1 MEQML
6 DRFIDGYTRTYLFA
20 LKEIDQAIEEVE
32 IDGKRISTEQ
42 FFVLR
47 ELKRAGEGV
56 SATELS
62 NRLNVN
68 KSAITAK
75 IKNLTEKGFL
85 LRTQNKEDKRAV
97 ILKMSAS
104 GLEIF
109 QECEQQM
116 KRLINRWLSLFG
128 KENSEKLMTLYD
140 QLVETV
146 IDGEMQGG
154 RH

>member
-1 MEQML
+1 ML

-47 ELKRAGEGV
+47 ELQRTGV
-56 SATELS
+56 GISATALS

-85 LRTQNKEDKRAV
+85 LRTTNKEDKRAV
-97 ILKMSAS
+97 ILEMSAS

-109 QECEQQM
+109 KECEQAM
-116 KRLINRWLSLFG
+116 KSLINRWLSTFG

-146 IDGEMQGG
+146 IDLETQGG
-154 RH
+154 SH

>member
-1 MEQML
+1 ML

-20 LKEIDQAIEEVE
+20 LKEIDQAIEKVE

-47 ELKRAGEGV
+47 ELQRTGTGI
-56 SATELS
+56 SATALS

-85 LRTQNKEDKRAV
+85 LRTTNKEDKRAV
-97 ILKMSAS
+97 ILEMSAS

-109 QECEQQM
+109 KECEQAM
-116 KRLINRWLSLFG
+116 KSLINRWLYTFG

-146 IDGEMQGG
+146 INLETQGG

>member
-1 MEQML
+1 ML

-20 LKEIDQAIEEVE
+20 LKEIDQAIEKVE

-47 ELKRAGEGV
+47 ELQRTGAGI
-56 SATELS
+56 SATALS

-85 LRTQNKEDKRAV
+85 LRTTNKEDKRAV
-97 ILKMSAS
+97 ILEMSAS

-109 QECEQQM
+109 KECEQAM
-116 KRLINRWLSLFG
+116 KSLINRWLYTFG

-146 IDGEMQGG
+146 INLETQGG